1 MKRLTLS
8 LILVLAPIA
17 GASEEAERALA
28 ECRTAASQKNEKLA
42 LAAANRAEALW
53 TAIATAA
60 PDDATPHVRL
70 GQIDLECR
78 IAFAGFMEKGRL
90 MGSIEG
96 HLGRA
101 LAIDPR
107 NWDAHLNLGVL
118 LYNVPPFL
126 RRTDDAIRHLENA
139 IEIDAA
145 RSALPYALLGDLYER
160 SEKPEKAAAIRREGS
175 KRFPEDA
182 RFRNSAKNDA
192 APAPAGAASS
202 PAGDRDARIGR
213 IAAIAEEYV
222 ARTDVPGLSLAVVR
236 GDDVL
241 TNRGFG
247 LADVENGVPA
257 TDRTVYRLGSIS
269 KQFLAATI
277 LRLEEKNVLRRSD
290 PVTRWLDDV
299 PPQASAITIHHLLTH
314 TAGLPLHVV
323 SDDEGRWIAPTLA
336 ETGRPGERTGYSN
349 AGYALAGAIVERA
362 TTRAFFDVL
371 REEIFV
377 PAGMEQTS
385 ECDEQ
390 RIIPHRAQGYAW
402 VGDRL
407 MNDDPLELS
416 PALRFA
422 GGLCSSTSDLVRWFQ
437 WLTKRPMFE
446 AMTALPTHSDGSPA
460 RYGYG
465 FRLGETDAP
474 VQHSGAVNGFL
485 SRIEYH
491 PAHRLLIVVLINSE
505 AVDPAGVAE
514 KIRWT
519 VLQPL
524 SR

>member
-1 MKRLTLS
+1 MKRLTFF

-28 ECRTAASQKNEKLA
+28 ECRAAASQKNEKLT
-42 LAAANRAEALW
+42 LAAAKRAETLW
-53 TAIATAA
+53 TAAATAA
-60 PDDATPHVRL
+60 PDDPTPHVRL
-70 GQIDLECR
+70 GQIDMECR

-90 MGSIEG
+90 VGSIEG

-107 NWDAHLNLGVL
+107 NWEAHLNLGVL
-118 LYNVPPFL
+118 FYNVPPFL
-126 RRTDDAIRHLENA
+126 RRTDDAIRHLEKT

-160 SEKPEKAAAIRREGS
+160 TEKPEKAAAIRREGAR
-175 KRFPEDA
+175 RFPEDA
-182 RFRNSAKNDA
+182 RFRNSAKHEV
-192 APAPAGAASS
+192 APAPAGATS
-202 PAGDRDARIGR
+202 PHAGDRDALIARIT
-213 IAAIAEEYV
+213 AIAEESV
-222 ARTDVPGLSLAVVR
+222 ARADVPGLSLAVAR

-241 TNRGFG
+241 MNRGFG

-257 TDRTVYRLGSIS
+257 TDRTVYRLGSVS

-277 LRLEEKNVLRRSD
+277 LRLEEKKILTRSD
-290 PVTRWLDDV
+290 PVTRWLDDA
-299 PPQASAITIHHLLTH
+299 PPRASTITIHHLLTH
-314 TAGLPLHVV
+314 TAGVSLHVV

-336 ETGRPGERTGYSN
+336 ETRRPGEQTRYSN

-362 TTRAFFDVL
+362 TGRSFFDVVH
-371 REEIFV
+371 EEIVV
-377 PAGMEQTS
+377 PAGMQQTS

-390 RIIPHRAQGYAW
+390 RITPHRAQGYAW
-402 VGDRL
+402 AGDRL
-407 MNDDPLELS
+407 ANDDPLELG

-446 AMTALPTHSDGSPA
+446 AMTASHTHSDGSPGG
-460 RYGYG
+460 YGYG

-474 VQHSGAVNGFL
+474 VQHSGGVNGFL